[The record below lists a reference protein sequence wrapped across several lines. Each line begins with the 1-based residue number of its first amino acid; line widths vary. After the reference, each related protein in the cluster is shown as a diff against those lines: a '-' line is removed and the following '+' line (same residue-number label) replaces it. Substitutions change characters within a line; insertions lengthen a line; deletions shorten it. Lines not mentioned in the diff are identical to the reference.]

1 MEFVDCFAGAAGT
14 TTGLLGF
21 LTGFNLT
28 LFFGDELSLRESL
41 TFLSLSTKDGEGT
54 TFLGGVEVVLGWVLV
69 LPCVCDAPE
78 ELLLLF
84 GLRFVDWLEFD

>member
-1 MEFVDCFAGAAGT
+1 MEFFDCFAGVTGI

-28 LFFGDELSLRESL
+28 LFLEDELSLRESL

-54 TFLGGVEVVLGWVLV
+54 IFLGGVEVVLGLV
-69 LPCVCDAPE
+69 LLLRCVCDAPE

-84 GLRFVDWLEFD
+84 DELPFVD